1 MNVEL
6 RNPNVIMKL
15 SRLGSFHQ
23 SKLSFLRSFLKEF
36 KDWEYKR
43 DLFELDQFGY
53 GTAVYSFKKN
63 TRVYSLVCFAN
74 ELNENERSDRV
85 IATKWDAAFVLH
97 DGVPTKQ
104 DIDRLRNE
112 VPKQEIGRLSYKELT
127 LSRANKSV
135 RAFDHVVK
143 SLSEGNQPDI
153 GLLSKVGYL
162 YRTTA
167 VYGSGK
173 FGLADRF
180 RIKNREEIYGPFRL
194 EMMLVYLVRQFTF
207 DQVNHVAKHKN
218 PRKSVTLDTEIS
230 RNLGIGNST
239 GLGMAPFIVNHPT
252 LLSNWILARE
262 TALKT
267 IREIKN
273 VKPEDIKLF
282 KNCLKKS
289 IKNITS
295 WNTDSEYQKKKIK
308 YLLNDLNEF
317 IQFIEKDFN
326 FSKEFIFN
334 HLYLWIEENLGDEC
348 IEYIVSMMMEPYDD
362 IVSPLINQMSSEEEK
377 YFNIPTSKTVVD
389 LKKILETKYSEILK
403 IDFSKKENNQNFWFI
418 SKNKEEPRM
427 ADRFEENGSDLEQ
440 PLAIAR
446 DIKSNKVGLCVAGS
460 TSILAEKLNM
470 TLPVETHLLQACV
483 SEPIKPILHNVV
495 TFGAGHFYCSQ
506 SDKGEMVMGGD
517 LDGYNSYAQRGNLP
531 TLQHV
536 LTEGIAM
543 FPFLSKLKILR
554 TWGGI
559 MDMSMDGSPII
570 DKTHIEGL
578 YLNCGWCYGGFK
590 ATPASGWTFAHTIAQ
605 DRVHELNAGYSLNR
619 FHTGHLI
626 DEKGLG
632 TKTWIS

>member
-74 ELNENERSDRV
+74 ELSENERSDRV

-104 DIDRLRNE
+104 DIERLRNE

-143 SLSEGNQPDI
+143 SLSEGNQPNI
-153 GLLSKVGYL
+153 ELLSKVGYL

-180 RIKNREEIYGPFRL
+180 RIKNRQEIYGPFRL

-218 PRKSVTLDTEIS
+218 PRRAVALDTEIS

-273 VKPEDIKLF
+273 VRLEDIKLF
-282 KNCLKKS
+282 KSCLKKS

-295 WNTDSEYQKKKIK
+295 WNTDSGYQKKKIK
-308 YLLNDLNEF
+308 SLLNDLNKF
-317 IQFIEKDFN
+317 IQLIEKDFN

-362 IVSPLINQMSSEEEK
+362 IVNPLINQMSSEEEK
-377 YFNIPTSKTVVD
+377 YFNIPTSKTVAD
-389 LKKILETKYSEILK
+389 LKNILETKYSEILK
-403 IDFSKKENNQNFWFI
+403 IDFSKKKNNQNFWFI

-427 ADRFEENGSDLEQ
+427 ADRFKENGSELEQ

-446 DIKSNKVGLCVAGS
+446 DIKKLYEVLSVSKNSS
-460 TSILAEKLNM
+460 TIDKFLVNNNDLRHVVRRAFVIEKFPYSEIQDNTISHSIVPIDMLRLKL
-470 TLPVETHLLQACV
+470 
-483 SEPIKPILHNVV
+483 SF
-495 TFGAGHFYCSQ
+495 FGALKFDPR
-506 SDKGEMVMGGD
+506 SDKWLRINLFQGAPLPQELKNHDSYWV
-517 LDGYNSYAQRGNLP
+517 YNS
-531 TLQHV
+531 
-536 LTEGIAM
+536 
-543 FPFLSKLKILR
+543 
-554 TWGGI
+554 
-559 MDMSMDGSPII
+559 
-570 DKTHIEGL
+570 
-578 YLNCGWCYGGFK
+578 LN
-590 ATPASGWTFAHTIAQ
+590 
-605 DRVHELNAGYSLNR
+605 
-619 FHTGHLI
+619 
-626 DEKGLG
+626 
-632 TKTWIS
+632 